1 MRNRDVV
8 ELFSRVAD
16 MLAIR
21 GDQIH
26 RILAYRKAAESIDAL
41 GRDVNVVFAEGK
53 LTDIPGIGDTLAA
66 KIEEMLTTG
75 RLAFYDKLAQEIP
88 PGLVDMLRVEGLGPK
103 RVKQLYETLQITTLD
118 ELTTAARAG
127 KLRDMPG
134 MGAKSEAKILAGI
147 EALARHGD
155 NRISL
160 GVAWPIAQMMLDEL
174 AKLPGVTAAAVGGSL
189 RRMRD
194 TIGDIDLLV
203 AADDAGPIMDR
214 FAALDN
220 VESVAGRGPTKTN
233 VVLLNGLGVDLRV
246 LPAARWGTLL
256 NYFTGSQAHNVKLR
270 EMALKKGLSLNEHAF
285 TPLDGGPEILCAT
298 EEEVYARLGLPF
310 IPPCLRE
317 DRGEIEAALA
327 GRLPPLVE
335 LDDIRTDLHMHTHWS
350 DGTLSVL
357 EMARAARDAGLR
369 AVAITDHSVSLGV
382 ANGLSVERLQQ
393 QAAEVRAADEAL
405 GPDFRVLHGTE
416 MEIRADGTLDYPDE
430 VLAELDF
437 VIASLHTALNQPR
450 EQVTMRLLNAIRNP
464 HVDMIAHPTGRLL
477 PDRAGAD
484 LDMDAVLAAAA
495 ETGTILEINAHPAR
509 LDLRDSHVRRAVE
522 LGVRIAINTD
532 AHRPGEFDNRRYGVA
547 TAQRG
552 WATAADVV
560 NTWPLADFLRFIATK
575 NEPPAAGSERAQ

>member
-1 MRNRDVV
+1 MRNREVV

-26 RILAYRKAAESIDAL
+26 RILAYRKAAESIEAL
-41 GRDVNVVFAEGK
+41 GRDINVVYAEGK
-53 LTDIPGIGDTLAA
+53 LTDIPGIGETLAA

-75 RLAFYDKLAQEIP
+75 RLEFYEKLAREIP

-103 RVKQLYETLQITTLD
+103 RVKQVYDKLGITTLD
-118 ELTTAARAG
+118 ELTAAAREG
-127 KLRDMPG
+127 KLRDLPG

-147 EALARHGD
+147 DALARHGD
-155 NRISL
+155 ARLSI

-174 AKLPGVTAAAVGGSL
+174 ARVDSVVAAAVGGSL
-189 RRMRD
+189 RRMRE

-203 AADDAGPIMDR
+203 AAASPDAVMDR
-214 FAALDN
+214 LAALDN

-246 LPAARWGTLL
+246 LPPERWGTLL
-256 NYFTGSQAHNVKLR
+256 NYFTGSQAHNIRLR

-285 TPLDGGPEILCAT
+285 TPLDGGAEILCAT

-327 GRLPPLVE
+327 GRLPALVT
-335 LDDIRTDLHMHTHWS
+335 LDDIHYDLHMHTTWS

-357 EMARAARDAGLR
+357 DMARAARDSGLR
-369 AVAITDHSVSLGV
+369 LVAITDHSVSLGV
-382 ANGLSVERLQQ
+382 ANGLSVERLRA
-393 QAAEVRAADEAL
+393 QAAEVRAANEVL

-416 MEIRADGTLDYPDE
+416 MEIRADGTLDYPDD

-437 VIASLHTALNQPR
+437 VIASLHTGLGQPR
-450 EQVTMRLLNAIRNP
+450 EQVMTRILNAIHNP

-484 LDMDAVLAAAA
+484 LDMDVVFAAAVQ
-495 ETGTILEINAHPAR
+495 TGTILEVNAHPAR
-509 LDLRDSHVRRAVE
+509 LDLRDTHVRRALE
-522 LGVRIAINTD
+522 MGVRVAINTD
-532 AHRPGEFDNRRYGVA
+532 AHRPEEFANRAYGVA

-560 NTWPLADFLRFIATK
+560 NTWPADELLAFIRAK
-575 NEPPAAGSERAQ
+575 DERASRPA

>member
-1 MRNRDVV
+1 MRNREVV

-26 RILAYRKAAESIDAL
+26 RILAYRKAAESIEAL
-41 GRDVNVVFAEGK
+41 GRDINLVYAEGK

-75 RLAFYDKLAQEIP
+75 RLAFYDKLAREIP
-88 PGLVDMLRVEGLGPK
+88 PGLVDLLRVEGLGPK
-103 RVKQLYETLQITTLD
+103 RVKQVYDKLGITTLD
-118 ELTTAARAG
+118 ELAAAAREG

-155 NRISL
+155 ARLSI
-160 GVAWPIAQMMLDEL
+160 GVAWPIAQAMLDEL
-174 AKLPGVTAAAVGGSL
+174 ARVPGVTAAAVGGSL

-203 AADDAGPIMDR
+203 AASSPDAVMDR
-214 FAALDN
+214 FAALEN

-233 VVLLNGLGVDLRV
+233 VVLFNGLGVDLRV
-246 LPAARWGTLL
+246 LPAERWGTLL
-256 NYFTGSQAHNVKLR
+256 NYFTGSQAHNIRLR

-285 TPLDGGPEILCAT
+285 TPLDGGAEILCAT
-298 EEEVYARLGLPF
+298 EEEVYARLGLPY

-327 GRLPPLVE
+327 GKLPALVT
-335 LDDIRTDLHMHTHWS
+335 LDDLRYDLHMHTTWS

-357 EMARAARDAGLR
+357 EMAQAARDSGLR

-382 ANGLSVERLQQ
+382 ANGLSVERLRE
-393 QAAEVRAADEAL
+393 QAAEVRAANEAL
-405 GPDFRVLHGTE
+405 GPEFRVLHGTE

-437 VIASLHTALNQPR
+437 VIASLHTGLGQPR
-450 EQVTMRLLNAIRNP
+450 EQATARLLNAIHNP

-484 LDMDAVLAAAA
+484 LDMEAVFAAAA
-495 ETGTILEINAHPAR
+495 ATGTILEVNAHPAR
-509 LDLRDSHVRRAVE
+509 LDLRDTDVRRALE
-522 LGVRIAINTD
+522 MGVKIAINTD
-532 AHRPGEFDNRRYGVA
+532 AHRVAEFDNRRYGVA

-560 NTWPLADFLRFIATK
+560 NTWPLADVLRFIQTK
-575 NEPPAAGSERAQ
+575 DARPADAAA